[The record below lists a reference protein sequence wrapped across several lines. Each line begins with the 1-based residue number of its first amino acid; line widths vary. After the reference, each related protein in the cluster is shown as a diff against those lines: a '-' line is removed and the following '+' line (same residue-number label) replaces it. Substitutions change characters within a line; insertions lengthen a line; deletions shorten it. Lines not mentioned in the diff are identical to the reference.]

1 MFGALGPLEVVVDG
15 RARSPGGGTQ
25 RALLAVLLLNVGRV
39 VPVRELI
46 DALWEEPPDTALGQV
61 QTRVWRLRTLL
72 NSGGAEPRADTE
84 LVTRPGGYVLRAE
97 RTALDFARFE
107 DGVGRARALLTGAS
121 TEAGTAEA
129 ADLLA
134 ESLALWRGP
143 AFSDVEVP
151 AVRSAAAGLE
161 ELRLLAVE
169 ERMEA
174 ALTLGRHRDV
184 VPELQDWVAR
194 YAFNERLRGQLMLAL
209 YRSERQAEALETYRE
224 GHRLIVAEL
233 GVEPQ
238 RPLRDLHRDI
248 LTSAPRLDRAAPAPP
263 PRPER
268 STRPQ
273 RPRELPPDIAGFTGR
288 AAVVAEMAALVSDP
302 GPVPAVAVVSGR
314 AGAGKTAL
322 AVHVAHRVQERF
334 PDGQFFVDLR
344 GLDQRPANT
353 SVVLARLLHRLGVE
367 DDDGLPDGSDAA
379 DVSERSALYRAH
391 MADRRVLL
399 VLDNAGSEAQ
409 IRPLLPGGLG
419 SAVIVTGRRRF
430 GGLENARSFDL
441 DVLTEDEAVDLL
453 VHTVGPDRA
462 APGETARRIV
472 RLCGRLPL
480 AIRVAGARMRG
491 RPHWRLWRLLDLL
504 ADERS
509 RLDTLHSGD
518 IGVRA
523 SVALSYEGIDEPAAR
538 LFRLLGVL
546 NAPTFAGWVAGPLL
560 GLPDDKAEEL
570 METLVEARLV
580 DVAHVDEDTGAVR
593 YRMHD
598 LLCLY
603 AHDRA
608 LAEESR
614 ESLDAALRRAFGRFL
629 FMAEHAQARLPR
641 GVAPLGRGT
650 TPRVPL
656 PDADLARL
664 TADPMA
670 WFEAERQ
677 TLVAICVQVCTRGLD
692 ELAWELCCCVSR
704 FLEVRWYVDVW
715 LSVNKCALETVRRAG
730 NRQGEAHLLRS
741 LGEHYLDLDRYPE
754 AMECAEGSAAIF
766 TELGLPG
773 FAAHAGVAGA
783 LAHARTGRLGTALRT
798 LRRSLSVF
806 TDLDDRSGTARALRA
821 LGVVHRDLG
830 RYDDALDC
838 HRRSRDLYAEIGDR
852 VGEALADRCLGALH
866 LVTGNL
872 EAAAPLLHR
881 SLEVFRSCEHDVA
894 EGFTLIELGALHG
907 ARGDKDAARRALARA
922 LEIFVATG
930 DRYGRAHTLH
940 HLGVRYAE
948 EGETMRARDCLNQAA
963 RLWADIGVAL
973 WEARTKQVRDEL

>member
-1 MFGALGPLEVVVDG
+1 MSRIAFGALGPLEVVVDG
-15 RARSPGGGTQ
+15 RVRSPGGGTQ

-72 NSGGAEPRADTE
+72 NSGAADPSAGAE

-97 RTALDFARFE
+97 RAALDFARFE
-107 DGVGRARALLTGAS
+107 DGVGRAKALLTEG
-121 TEAGTAEA
+121 GTAAA

-134 ESLALWRGP
+134 ESLSLWRGP
-143 AFSDVEVP
+143 AFSDVGVP
-151 AVRSAAAGLE
+151 SVRSAAAGLE

-194 YAFNERLRGQLMLAL
+194 SPFNERLRGLLMLAL

-248 LTSAPRLDRAAPAPP
+248 LTSSPRLDRSAPP
-263 PRPER
+263 GPVQA
-268 STRPQ
+268 TRPQ

-288 AAVVAEMAALVSDP
+288 AAVVEEMAALLSDP

-314 AGAGKTAL
+314 AGTGKTAL

-344 GLDQRPANT
+344 GLGNCPADT

-367 DDDGLPDGSDAA
+367 DEDGPSAGSDAA
-379 DVSERSALYRAH
+379 DISERSALYRAH

-399 VLDNAGSEAQ
+399 VLDNAAGEAQ

-419 SAVIVTGRRRF
+419 SAVVVTGRRRF

-453 VHTVGPDRA
+453 VQTVGPDRA
-462 APGETARRIV
+462 ARGEEARRIV
-472 RLCGRLPL
+472 GLCGRLPL

-491 RPHWRLWRLLDLL
+491 RPHWRLSRLLDLL

-509 RLDTLHSGD
+509 RLDTLHAGD

-523 SVALSYEGIDEPAAR
+523 SVALSYEGIDEDAAR
-538 LFRLLGVL
+538 LFRLLGML
-546 NAPTFAGWVAGPLL
+546 AAPTFAGWVAGPLL
-560 GLPDDKAEEL
+560 DLPDCRGEEL
-570 METLVEARLV
+570 LETLVEARLV
-580 DVAHVDEDTGAVR
+580 DVAHVDEDTGAIR

-598 LLCLY
+598 LLRLY
-603 AHDRA
+603 ARDRA

-614 ESLDAALRRAFGRFL
+614 ESLDIALGRVFGRFL
-629 FMAEHAQARLPR
+629 FIAEHAQAGLPR
-641 GVAPLGRGT
+641 GGSPLAWGT
-650 TPRVPL
+650 SPRVPL
-656 PDADLARL
+656 PEAELARL
-664 TADPMA
+664 TADPLA

-677 TLVAICVQVCTRGLD
+677 ALVAICAQVCARGLD

-715 LSVNKCALETVRRAG
+715 LSVNKHALDTVRRAG
-730 NRQGEAHLLRS
+730 NRRGEAHLLRS
-741 LGEHYLDLDRYPE
+741 LGEHYLELDRYPE
-754 AMECAEGSAAIF
+754 ALECAEGAATIF
-766 TELGLPG
+766 TDLGLLG
-773 FAAHAGVAGA
+773 FAAHAKVLAG
-783 LAHARTGRLGTALRT
+783 LAYGRVGRLGTALRA
-798 LRRSLSVF
+798 LRRSLAVF
-806 TDLDDRSGTARALRA
+806 TDLDDQAGVIRTLRA
-821 LGVVHRDLG
+821 LGIVHTDLG
-830 RYDDALDC
+830 RYDEALDC
-838 HRRSRDLYAEIGDR
+838 YRRCRDGYTELGDR
-852 VGEALADRCLGALH
+852 VGVAISDRCIGALH
-866 LVTGNL
+866 LAKGDL
-872 EAAAPLLHR
+872 EAAGPPLRR
-881 SLEVFRSCEHDVA
+881 SLEELRACEHDVG
-894 EGFTLIELGALHG
+894 EGFTLVQLGALHG
-907 ARGDKDAARRALARA
+907 ALGDKDAARRALARS

-930 DRYGRAHTLH
+930 DRYGRALTLH

-948 EGETMRARDCLNQAA
+948 EGERVRARDCLDQAA

-973 WEARTKQVRDEL
+973 WEARTKQAIDEL